1 MRYYIALIL
10 LCLVVVVPRVSFS
23 DEQSPAQ
30 QASPSAL
37 THQKEPK
44 ESPGKTKTLHTEAIS
59 YNDFSDLD
67 LSTPK
72 KSVISF
78 VNLYNGVM
86 PVSPITDLQ
95 EICIK
100 VAQPAYQEKCVVL
113 FGERLSYLKAISKPL
128 KGVYCVPQ
136 SLKKDSDSP
145 VKFTATWKEQITFT
159 DMTTQLTS
167 MTMSVFLEKSD
178 KDWRVIKVEN
188 QALLT
193 P

>member
-1 MRYYIALIL
+1 MRYCIAFIL
-10 LCLVVVVPRVSFS
+10 LCLVGVVPGVSFS
-23 DEQSPAQ
+23 DESPAQ
-30 QASPSAL
+30 QAPPSAL
-37 THQKEPK
+37 SHQKESQKPSG
-44 ESPGKTKTLHTEAIS
+44 ETKTLQTDSVS
-59 YNDFSDLD
+59 YNDFSELD

-78 VNLYNGVM
+78 VNLYNGVI

-100 VAQPAYQEKCVVL
+100 VAQPTYQKECVVL
-113 FGERLSYLKAISKPL
+113 FGERLSYFKGISKPL

-136 SLKKDSDSP
+136 SLEKDSDSP

-159 DMTTQLTS
+159 DMTTQLTT